1 MIVVKNI
8 SYEKIRDKKKFR
20 RKGKIND
27 KRA

>member
-8 SYEKIRDKKKFR
+8 SYEKVRDKKLR
-20 RKGKIND
+20 RKGKNND

>member
-8 SYEKIRDKKKFR
+8 SYEKVRDLKKLR
-20 RKGKIND
+20 RKGKKND